1 MYNDVTAL
9 GLNVS
14 GSQLSKA
21 RCALAVIKAT
31 TRLIKVRSPKVDMN
45 NCPTI

>member
-1 MYNDVTAL
+1 MHNDVTAL

-14 GSQLSKA
+14 GSQLAKA
-21 RCALAVIKAT
+21 RCALAEIKAT
-31 TRLIKVRSPKVDMN
+31 TRLVKVRSPKADMN